1 MLWNSVQRFSK
12 HLIFLLYFLKTIKK
26 SKNNF
31 IYIAVNPYSLSN
43 QPSTQSPF
51 KFQTKVPNEST
62 PQSSSLISSVSSII
76 TLKLEDLYTQANSAS
91 RRLTLVNFK
100 VVNFDFNF
108 SFNFKAKAVT
118 NNGIKGMVGK
128 SGDLIGR
135 EYSTIIV
142 LNRGGR
148 KKK

>member
-1 MLWNSVQRFSK
+1 
-12 HLIFLLYFLKTIKK
+12 
-26 SKNNF
+26 
-31 IYIAVNPYSLSN
+31 
-43 QPSTQSPF
+43 
-51 KFQTKVPNEST
+51 
-62 PQSSSLISSVSSII
+62 
-76 TLKLEDLYTQANSAS
+76 
-91 RRLTLVNFK
+91 
-100 VVNFDFNF
+100 VNFDFNF